1 LSDEAVGGAA
11 FALQRGAA
19 SRGDLA
25 TRPNRLFRAL
35 RNTQHCVLLTS
46 RIEVRLAP
54 KSGEQNMTE
63 SNFTVAVYD
72 THTAAEDAIKAL
84 RDSGYDMKNLSII
97 GKDYQT
103 EEHAIGFYNTE
114 DRMKYWGKTGAF
126 WGGLWGWLIGA
137 GFFLIPGIGH
147 LIVLG
152 PALGWIVGAI
162 EGATVGAGA
171 GVLAA
176 ALAGAGIPKDSVV
189 KYETAIRGGKF
200 VVAVHGVSA
209 ELDRARTI
217 LAGKGTADVATY
229 ASPAP

>member
-1 LSDEAVGGAA
+1 
-11 FALQRGAA
+11 
-19 SRGDLA
+19 
-25 TRPNRLFRAL
+25 
-35 RNTQHCVLLTS
+35 
-46 RIEVRLAP
+46 
-54 KSGEQNMTE
+54 MTE